1 MTTDSTRIDTL
12 ETHLAFQDEAIRQL
26 NNALVAQQGR
36 IDQMQA
42 ELERLVATVR
52 DGAHDTRSPPRRRGP
67 PALLSAGRWS
77 GRRNGQVRRWR
88 YENDEQVATLVPMR
102 IVDVVDDLAPARPE

>member
-1 MTTDSTRIDTL
+1 MTTDSTRIETL

-26 NNALVAQQGR
+26 NDALVAQQGR

-52 DGAHDTRSPPRRRGP
+52 DGANDTRSTPADEVPPH
-67 PALLSAGRWS
+67 
-77 GRRNGQVRRWR
+77 
-88 YENDEQVATLVPMR
+88 Y
-102 IVDVVDDLAPARPE
+102 

>member
-1 MTTDSTRIDTL
+1 VTTDSTRIDTL

-26 NNALVAQQGR
+26 NDALVAQQGR

-52 DGAHDTRSPPRRRGP
+52 NGAHDTRSPPADEVP
-67 PALLSAGRWS
+67 PH
-77 GRRNGQVRRWR
+77 
-88 YENDEQVATLVPMR
+88 Y
-102 IVDVVDDLAPARPE
+102 